1 VSITWDVVQQP
12 VSGEIIS
19 LEDSEIFEVCAGNPI
34 EVFVING
41 IGGVNGTDI
50 IEWGYSNPDP
60 VASLDTFVAFPNTTG
75 SIGWYPATMPFI
87 APAFTDNNNNFIRF
101 NLHFRTRRESAGVGC
116 NNGANVATGPLFR
129 ITDGVSAPTLAKAEI
144 MLPDTVLTLN

>member
-1 VSITWDVVQQP
+1 GIDVAGSTGQVIMEVRRVCDGGGCPPSDPVSITWDVVQQP

-101 NLHFRTRRESAGVGC
+101 N
-116 NNGANVATGPLFR
+116 
-129 ITDGVSAPTLAKAEI
+129 
-144 MLPDTVLTLN
+144 